1 MRDDRIQQVAEMFI
15 ARRWGCESDFAHEPT
30 DTFVEWP
37 PAPPRPPMRI
47 AHGTTPPERE
57 DEGEYEVEYDY
68 ESSLSGVCRE
78 SPRE

>member
-15 ARRWGCESDFAHEPT
+15 ARRWGWQSDFGDEPT

-47 AHGTTPPERE
+47 ARGTTPPERE
-57 DEGEYEVEYDY
+57 DEDDYEVKYDY
-68 ESSLSGVCRE
+68 E
-78 SPRE
+78 